1 MYRDLLPLR
10 KRLYA
15 NNLNEDGQIKP
26 ALTIFFALSAISK
39 FPLLFLVKYSAP
51 RLLILPSMALPFF
64 YQALE
69 IRLSMMVFIVASAWA
84 ASLLFVS
91 LLSYAIDRSKKFN
104 AALLLCQA
112 FHCAAAVLFFFCP
125 SDYSKSQ
132 TLVWF
137 ICTYMAA
144 TISGL
149 LR

>member
-1 MYRDLLPLR
+1 
-10 KRLYA
+10 
-15 NNLNEDGQIKP
+15 
-26 ALTIFFALSAISK
+26 
-39 FPLLFLVKYSAP
+39 
-51 RLLILPSMALPFF
+51 MALPFF

-91 LLSYAIDRSKKFN
+91 LISYAIDRSKKFN

-112 FHCAAAVLFFFCP
+112 LHCAAAALFFFCP

-137 ICTYMAA
+137 ICTYLAV
-144 TISGL
+144 TITGL
-149 LR
+149 LRYAPRRFNAPCLQLQCALRNWLRHDRRSPLA